1 MRTRIKICGLTNL
14 SDVLYAASLGVDAVG
29 FVFAESPRRVSPEVA
44 RDIISH
50 LPSFVT
56 TVGVFVDEDE
66 RKVKEIASRLG
77 LNTLQFHGSESPS
90 YCLKFKQNVIK
101 AFRLNP
107 IRCQKTS
114 NGLKGSETGA
124 EEEIEKFK
132 AYQKVV
138 KSLLLDA
145 SQKPTQSCLPVP
157 ASGGQTGNQQGCWEV
172 ALMAKPL
179 GQIILAGG
187 LNPENVASA
196 IQKVRPY
203 AVDIS
208 SGVEVSPGIKDHKKM
223 AQLVKEV
230 RKADETA

>member
-1 MRTRIKICGLTNL
+1 LRTRIKICGLTNL
-14 SDVLYAASLGVDAVG
+14 NDALYAASLGVDAVG

-44 RDIISH
+44 ADIISH

-56 TVGVFVDEDE
+56 AVGVFVDEDE
-66 RKVKEIASRLG
+66 GKVKEIASTCG

-90 YCLKFKQNVIK
+90 YCSKFKQNVIK
-101 AFRLNP
+101 AFRLK
-107 IRCQKTS
+107 RC
-114 NGLKGSETGA
+114 EIEA

-138 KSLLLDA
+138 KSLLLDC
-145 SQKPTQSCLPVP
+145 SQGDQQS
-157 ASGGQTGNQQGCWEV
+157 WEV

-187 LNPENVASA
+187 LNSENIASA

-230 RKADETA
+230 RSADETA